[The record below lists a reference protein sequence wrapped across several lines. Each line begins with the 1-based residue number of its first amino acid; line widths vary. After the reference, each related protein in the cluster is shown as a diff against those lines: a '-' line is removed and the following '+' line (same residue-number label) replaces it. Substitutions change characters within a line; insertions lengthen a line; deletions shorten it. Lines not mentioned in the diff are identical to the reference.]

1 MAPAVVYSDAYY
13 ADIGIHVFPMQK
25 FRMIRDE
32 LIRRGVL
39 GADEVLEPAAAS
51 VEQVVRVHDREY
63 VDKLVH
69 GRLSVLEE
77 AILELPYS
85 KALADASFLCAGGSI
100 LAAREALALGAG
112 ANLGGGFHHAFPDH
126 GEGFCVFN
134 DVAIAIR
141 ELQAA
146 RKIRRAAVI
155 DVDVH
160 QGNGTAAIFR
170 DDPSV
175 FTFSIHEE
183 ANYPAIKPPSDQDV
197 GLETGANGK
206 TYLAALEHWVP
217 RILERHR
224 PDFVAYVGGA
234 DPFQEDQLGRLNL
247 SREDLRARDRYVFGE
262 CASRRI
268 PFGIFLAG
276 GYARDITDT
285 VGIQA
290 DMVEAAFHTVGSA
303 RSEPN

>member
-1 MAPAVVYSDAYY
+1 
-13 ADIGIHVFPMQK
+13 
-25 FRMIRDE
+25 MIRDE
-32 LIRRGVL
+32 LVRRGVL
-39 GADEVLEPAAAS
+39 RDDEVLQPEPAS

-63 VDKLVH
+63 VDKLVQ

-100 LAAREALALGAG
+100 RAAREAMARGAG

-146 RKIRRAAVI
+146 RHIRRAAVI

-170 DDPSV
+170 DDPRCSRSR
-175 FTFSIHEE
+175 FTRRPTTRH
-183 ANYPAIKPPSDQDV
+183 Q
-197 GLETGANGK
+197 
-206 TYLAALEHWVP
+206 AA
-217 RILERHR
+217 ERS
-224 PDFVAYVGGA
+224 
-234 DPFQEDQLGRLNL
+234 GRGRGDRRE
-247 SREDLRARDRYVFGE
+247 REDLSGGFGALGAADPRAALSRFRGVRRGRRSVPGRPAGAAQPDARRPEREGRYVFGE
-262 CASRRI
+262 CASRQI
-268 PFGIFLAG
+268 PFGVFLAG
-276 GYARDITDT
+276 GYARDIKDT

-303 RSEPN
+303 RSEPK